1 MPYRYLDEISIA
13 DIAFEAWGE
22 SLEETFAASAE
33 ATLNVMVE
41 ELDTIRPLVKR
52 EVRLEDE
59 ALDLLL
65 FNFLQELIYYKDA
78 QRLLLRMEKLE
89 IGEGGDKFHLQG
101 LAVGEEIDPARHP
114 LRLDVKAVTLHH
126 FALVREEQ
134 GWKATVIL
142 DV

>member
-13 DIAFEAWGE
+13 DIAFEAWGK
-22 SLEETFAASAE
+22 SLEETFTASAE

-52 EVRLEDE
+52 EVQLEDE

-89 IGEGGDKFHLQG
+89 IGEREGKFHLRC